1 MQGTV
6 VSFDKE
12 KGFGYIK
19 GDNGEI
25 FYTHSEHSNI
35 GDFSVLN
42 EGQQVDFI
50 PVEGNPEKERIA
62 TNVTLKF

>member
-1 MQGTV
+1 MEGIV
-6 VSFDKE
+6 VSFDRDKSS
-12 KGFGYIK
+12 GFIK
-19 GDNGEI
+19 GENGEI

-35 GDFSVLN
+35 GDFSVLS
-42 EGQQVDFI
+42 EGMEVKFI

>member
-1 MQGTV
+1 M
-6 VSFDKE
+6 
-12 KGFGYIK
+12 
-19 GDNGEI
+19 